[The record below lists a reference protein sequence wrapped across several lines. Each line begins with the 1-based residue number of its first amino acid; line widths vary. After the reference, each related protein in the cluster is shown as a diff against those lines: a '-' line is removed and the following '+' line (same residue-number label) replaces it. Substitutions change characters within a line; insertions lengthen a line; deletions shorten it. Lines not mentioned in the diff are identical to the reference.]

1 MRWKIS
7 VQTRDLVDVNKVQ
20 RCLNN
25 LIVKLFIINNI
36 LLNFKKQETSF
47 NLEDFLDLKM
57 AVLEVVLE
65 NPSTVLLINN
75 YYLQFSENDHFSKE
89 RSWALTKENID

>member
-20 RCLNN
+20 RCSNN
-25 LIVKLFIINNI
+25 LIVQLFIINNI

-89 RSWALTKENID
+89 RS

>member
-7 VQTRDLVDVNKVQ
+7 VQTRDLVDVIKVQ
-20 RCLNN
+20 RCSNN
-25 LIVKLFIINNI
+25 LIVQLFIINNI

-89 RSWALTKENID
+89 RS

>member
-7 VQTRDLVDVNKVQ
+7 VQTRDLVNVNKVQ

-89 RSWALTKENID
+89 RS

>member
-20 RCLNN
+20 RCSNN
-25 LIVKLFIINNI
+25 LIVQLFIINNI

-47 NLEDFLDLKM
+47 NLEDVLDLKM

-89 RSWALTKENID
+89 RSWH

>member
-25 LIVKLFIINNI
+25 LFVKLFIINNI

-47 NLEDFLDLKM
+47 NLEDVLDLKM

-89 RSWALTKENID
+89 RSWH

>member
-89 RSWALTKENID
+89 RSC

>member
-20 RCLNN
+20 RCSNN
-25 LIVKLFIINNI
+25 LIVQLFIINNI
-36 LLNFKKQETSF
+36 LLNFKKQEISF

-89 RSWALTKENID
+89 RSWH

>member
-20 RCLNN
+20 RCSNN
-25 LIVKLFIINNI
+25 LIVQLFIINNI

-57 AVLEVVLE
+57 AVLEVVQE

-89 RSWALTKENID
+89 RSWH

>member
-47 NLEDFLDLKM
+47 NLEDFLDFKMDLKV

-89 RSWALTKENID
+89 RSWH

>member
-89 RSWALTKENID
+89 RS